1 MACSVAEVLT
11 LVASGARSVNVLGCH
26 VLVVQADD
34 VSVVAADVSLLVLVR
49 ALESLQVVQ
58 LRRGV
63 GRGRASAS
71 GCAMLSRGSV
81 DTWELLWRLAATW
94 TAASRRR
101 RAIHAQ
107 LLPHIAH
114 VLRCPEILEN
124 VLHILIV
131 VCPSARSAT
140 QGRLV
145 VQAAM
150 RSLDAHASDATR
162 RDEVE
167 AELTRFHEL
176 HVAETTAVTT
186 AHLLLARHDR
196 CVTVDAVRVGLPVV
210 SWVHAAVRAGHRSK
224 YLVVTLSWTCQSEKD
239 DVSITN

>member
-1 MACSVAEVLT
+1 MTEVLT

-71 GCAMLSRGSV
+71 GCAMLSRGSM

-94 TAASRRR
+94 AAACRR

-124 VLHILIV
+124 VLHVLIV
-131 VCPSARSAT
+131 VCPRARSAT

-145 VQAAM
+145 VQAAV

-196 CVTVDAVRVGLPVV
+196 RVAVDAVRVGLPVV
-210 SWVHAAVRAGHRSK
+210 SWVHAAVRAGHRSE
-224 YLVVTLSWTCQSEKD
+224 YLVVALSWTYQSEKD

>member
-1 MACSVAEVLT
+1 MPEVLA
-11 LVASGARSVNVLGCH
+11 LIASGARSVNVLGRH
-26 VLVVQADD
+26 VLVVQTDD

-63 GRGRASAS
+63 GRGRASTS
-71 GCAMLSRGSV
+71 GRAMLSSSM
-81 DTWELLWRLAATW
+81 DAWELLWRLSTSW
-94 TAASRRR
+94 TTAGRR

-124 VLHILIV
+124 VLHVLIV
-131 VCPSARSAT
+131 VGAGARSTT

-145 VQAAM
+145 VQASM

-167 AELTRFHEL
+167 AELTRLHEL
-176 HVAETTAVTT
+176 HVAEATAVTA

-196 CVTVDAVRVGLPVV
+196 SVAVDAVRVGLPVV
-210 SWVHAAVRAGHRSK
+210 SWVRAGHRSE
-224 YLVVTLSWTCQSEKD
+224 YLVVTLSWAYQCEKD
-239 DVSITN
+239 NVSITN